1 MIFTIIKKNLRI
13 VFRNPFTIF
22 LVVLAPIFLMLIV
35 GFSYSSDTFNGVDV
49 GLIETD
55 KSLFNSSEKI
65 RTQVNFIDYDHR
77 DIKTAQLNCV
87 LDLKKNH
94 NLATQHEQNLKT
106 SNTDLASE
114 FDAVLEGMTAF
125 INQL

>member
-1 MIFTIIKKNLRI
+1 MEKANLSYLKKLAAGDLDFEKKIIAFLKLEFPQEKKSYQQHFELMEFTKAAADVHKIKH
-13 VFRNPFTIF
+13 
-22 LVVLAPIFLMLIV
+22 
-35 GFSYSSDTFNGVDV
+35 
-49 GLIETD
+49 
-55 KSLFNSSEKI
+55 KI
-65 RTQVNFIDYDHR
+65 S
-77 DIKTAQLNCV
+77 V

-94 NLATQHEQNLKT
+94 NLATQHEQNLKN